1 MPWPSPLLQSGCPI
15 AQTTQPH
22 SACYQPLTQPAQLPR
37 SVLGV
42 VDFVRP
48 KCLATLRDASVS
60 SLSPF
65 IPALLFQFSGSTVFI
80 ITIYY
85 PIHVLYQY
93 PNIIQRL

>member
-1 MPWPSPLLQSGCPI
+1 MAFPASPEWLPNS
-15 AQTTQPH
+15 ADYTTTQRLLPALDP
-22 SACYQPLTQPAQLPR
+22 ACAAAPLGPR
-37 SVLGV
+37 R